1 MRATLYKNK
10 SDERYL
16 VKDLASI
23 GTYNNL
29 VFKDE
34 EDLVTPTFKVTDSNF
49 SETCNYIYVQELG
62 RYYYI
67 RSRRF
72 SRQCLFLECQVDVL
86 MSFRN
91 EIHEMTGIISRNERL
106 YNLYLN
112 DDKMEM
118 LNYPY
123 YQTLNM
129 KCVEGTPFSMQTNQI
144 LLGLVG
150 AVGGGS

>member
-1 MRATLYKNK
+1 MRATLYKNH

-16 VKDLASI
+16 VKDLSSI

-29 VFKDE
+29 VFKDD
-34 EDLVTPTFKVTDSNF
+34 EDLVTPTFKVTDSSF
-49 SETCNYIYVQELG
+49 SEECNYIYVQEMK
-62 RYYYI
+62 RYYYV
-67 RSRRF
+67 RSRRY

-91 EIHEMTGIISRNERL
+91 DIHDMTGIISRNERL

-129 KCVEGTPFSMQTNQI
+129 KCVEGHPFSMQTNQI
-144 LLGLVG
+144 LLSLVG
-150 AVGGGS
+150 AV

>member
-1 MRATLYKNK
+1 MRCILYNNK
-10 SDERYL
+10 SDERYIS
-16 VKDLASI
+16 KDISEL
-23 GTYNNL
+23 GRYNSL
-29 VFKDE
+29 VFKDD
-34 EDLVTPTFKVTDSNF
+34 EDLVTPTFKVTDSEI
-49 SETCNYIYVQELG
+49 SEDCNYLYVQDLG

-86 MSFRN
+86 MSFRS
-91 EIHEMTGIISRNERL
+91 EIHNMTGIISRNERL

-118 LNYPY
+118 YNYPY

-129 KCVEGTPFSMQTNQI
+129 VCVKGTPFSMSTNQI
-144 LLGLVG
+144 LLALVG
-150 AVGGGS
+150 AV

>member
-1 MRATLYKNK
+1 MRATLYKNH

-16 VKDLASI
+16 VKDLSSI

-29 VFKDE
+29 VFKDD
-34 EDLVTPTFKVTDSNF
+34 EDLVTPTFKVTDSSF
-49 SETCNYIYVQELG
+49 SEECNYIYVQDLK
-62 RYYYI
+62 RYYYV
-67 RSRRF
+67 RSRRY

-91 EIHEMTGIISRNERL
+91 DIHDMTGIISRNERL

-129 KCVEGTPFSMQTNQI
+129 KCVEGHPFSMQTNQI
-144 LLGLVG
+144 LLSLVG
-150 AVGGGS
+150 AV

>member
-1 MRATLYKNK
+1 MIATLYKNH
-10 SDERYL
+10 SDERY
-16 VKDLASI
+16 VSKDLSSI

-29 VFKDE
+29 VFKDD

-49 SETCNYIYVQELG
+49 SEECNYIYVRELG

-91 EIHEMTGIISRNERL
+91 EIHDMTGIISRNERL

-118 LNYPY
+118 LNYPF

-129 KCVEGTPFSMQTNQI
+129 KCTEGTPFSMGTNQI
-144 LLGLVG
+144 LLALVG
-150 AVGGGS
+150 AV

>member
-1 MRATLYKNK
+1 MRATLYKNH

-16 VKDLASI
+16 VKDLSSI

-29 VFKDE
+29 VFKDD
-34 EDLVTPTFKVTDSNF
+34 EDLVTPTFKVTDSSF
-49 SETCNYIYVQELG
+49 SEECNYIYVQELK
-62 RYYYI
+62 RYYYV
-67 RSRRF
+67 RSRRY

-91 EIHEMTGIISRNERL
+91 DIHDMTGIISRNERL

-129 KCVEGTPFSMQTNQI
+129 KCVEGHPFSMQTNQI
-144 LLGLVG
+144 LLSLVG
-150 AVGGGS
+150 AV

>member
-1 MRATLYKNK
+1 MRATLYKNH

-16 VKDLASI
+16 VKDLSSI

-29 VFKDE
+29 VFKDD

-49 SETCNYIYVQELG
+49 SEECNYIYVQDLK
-62 RYYYI
+62 RYYYV
-67 RSRRF
+67 RSRRY

-91 EIHEMTGIISRNERL
+91 EIHDMTGIISRNERL

-123 YQTLNM
+123 YQTINM
-129 KCVEGTPFSMQTNQI
+129 RCVEGNPFSMGTNQI
-144 LLGLVG
+144 LLALVG
-150 AVGGGS
+150 AV

>member
-10 SDERYL
+10 SDERYIS
-16 VKDLASI
+16 KDLASI

-29 VFKDE
+29 VFKDD

-49 SETCNYIYVQELG
+49 SETCNYIYVQELK

-91 EIHEMTGIISRNERL
+91 EIHDMTGIISRNERL

-118 LNYPY
+118 LNYPF
-123 YQTLNM
+123 YQTINM
-129 KCVEGTPFSMQTNQI
+129 RCTEGTPFSMRTNQI
-144 LLGLVG
+144 LLALVG
-150 AVGGGS
+150 AV

>member
-1 MRATLYKNK
+1 MRATLYKNH

-16 VKDLASI
+16 NKDISSI

-29 VFKDE
+29 VFKDD

-49 SETCNYIYVQELG
+49 SEECNYIYVRELG

-86 MSFRN
+86 MSFKN
-91 EIHEMTGIISRNERL
+91 DIHNMVGVISRNEKL
-106 YNLYLN
+106 YNLYLS

-123 YQTLNM
+123 YQTINM
-129 KCVEGTPFSMQTNQI
+129 RCVEGIPFSMSRNQI
-144 LLGLVG
+144 LLALVG
-150 AVGGGS
+150 AV

>member
-1 MRATLYKNK
+1 MRATLYKNH
-10 SDERYL
+10 SDERYIS
-16 VKDLASI
+16 KDLASI

-29 VFKDE
+29 VFKDD

-49 SETCNYIYVQELG
+49 SEECNYIYVQELE
-62 RYYYI
+62 RYYYV

-72 SRQCLFLECQVDVL
+72 SRQCIFLECQVDVL
-86 MSFRN
+86 MSFASD
-91 EIHEMTGIISRNERL
+91 IHDMTGIISRNERL

-129 KCVEGTPFSMQTNQI
+129 KCVEGNPFSMQTNQI
-144 LLGLVG
+144 LLSLVG
-150 AVGGGS
+150 AV

>member
-10 SDERYL
+10 SDERYIS
-16 VKDLASI
+16 KDLESI

-29 VFKDE
+29 VFKDD
-34 EDLVTPTFKVTDSNF
+34 EDLVTPTFKVTDSSF
-49 SETCNYIYVQELG
+49 SEECNYIYVRELG

-91 EIHEMTGIISRNERL
+91 EIHNMTGIISRNERL

-118 LNYPY
+118 YNYPF
-123 YQTLNM
+123 YQTFNM
-129 KCVEGTPFSMQTNQI
+129 KCVEGTPFSMGTNQI
-144 LLGLVG
+144 LLALVG
-150 AVGGGS
+150 AV

>member
-1 MRATLYKNK
+1 MRATLYKNH

-16 VKDLASI
+16 VKDLSSI

-29 VFKDE
+29 VFKDD
-34 EDLVTPTFKVTDSNF
+34 EDLVTPTFKVTDSSF
-49 SETCNYIYVQELG
+49 SEECNYIYVQDLK
-62 RYYYI
+62 RYYYV
-67 RSRRF
+67 RSRRY

-91 EIHEMTGIISRNERL
+91 EIHDMTGIISRNERL

-129 KCVEGTPFSMQTNQI
+129 KCVEGTPFSMGTNQI
-144 LLGLVG
+144 LLALVG
-150 AVGGGS
+150 AV

>member
-1 MRATLYKNK
+1 MRATLYKNH

-16 VKDLASI
+16 NKDLSSI

-29 VFKDE
+29 VFKDD
-34 EDLVTPTFKVTDSNF
+34 EDLVTPTFKVTDSSF
-49 SETCNYIYVQELG
+49 SEECNYIYVRELG

-86 MSFRN
+86 MSFKDD
-91 EIHEMTGIISRNERL
+91 IHNMVGVISRNEKL
-106 YNLYLN
+106 YNLYLS

-123 YQTLNM
+123 YQTINM
-129 KCVEGTPFSMQTNQI
+129 KCVEGTPFSMSRNQI
-144 LLGLVG
+144 LLALVG
-150 AVGGGS
+150 AV

>member
-1 MRATLYKNK
+1 MRATLYKNH
-10 SDERYL
+10 SDERYIS
-16 VKDLASI
+16 KDLSSI

-29 VFKDE
+29 VFKDD

-49 SETCNYIYVQELG
+49 SEECNYIYVQELE
-62 RYYYI
+62 RYYYV
-67 RSRRF
+67 RSRRY

-86 MSFRN
+86 MSFASD
-91 EIHEMTGIISRNERL
+91 IHDMTGIISRNERL

-129 KCVEGTPFSMQTNQI
+129 KCVEGNPFSMQTNQI
-144 LLGLVG
+144 LLSLVG
-150 AVGGGS
+150 AV

>member
-1 MRATLYKNK
+1 MRATLYKNH

-16 VKDLASI
+16 NKDLSSI

-29 VFKDE
+29 VFKDD

-49 SETCNYIYVQELG
+49 SEECNYIYVRELG

-91 EIHEMTGIISRNERL
+91 EIHNMTGIISRNERL

-118 LNYPY
+118 LNYPF

-129 KCVEGTPFSMQTNQI
+129 KCTEGTPFSMGTNQI
-144 LLGLVG
+144 LLALVG
-150 AVGGGS
+150 AV